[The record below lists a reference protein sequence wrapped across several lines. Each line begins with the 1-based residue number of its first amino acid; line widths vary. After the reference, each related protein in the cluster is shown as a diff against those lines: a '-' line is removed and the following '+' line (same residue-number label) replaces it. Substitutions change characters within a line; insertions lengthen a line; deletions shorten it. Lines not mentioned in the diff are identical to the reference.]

1 MTQRGY
7 KNPPKAH
14 QFKKGKSGNPK
25 GRPRKKKQSSS
36 DPGLDLIASVHRELR
51 KSVFVQENG
60 KHREISKLDA
70 FSAQLVAQSVNGKP
84 SQQKMLLSLL
94 MLDTHEETEKQTL
107 EQLQSH
113 DEDLLNE
120 LYEQLNAIE
129 DDTPDDGDGLG
140 VMLMTKIT
148 PAHIHAR
155 ARSSVGHFFEYL
167 YPLLHPKR
175 PIEMDWYIHAMS
187 EAIMSLSR
195 GETNPAYH
203 QCPSPLFKNQS
214 LHHLQ
219 YRFYLGKRS
228 KCRDHASYL
237 RGRAHTG
244 TCEQRTSLDAPSRLH
259 AFVSTHTLC
268 WYWISRSGPAYKCW
282 WQSSLHICAGHND
295 RSWCRLDHPG

>member
-1 MTQRGY
+1 MTKRGY

-25 GRPRKKKQSSS
+25 GRPRKKKHSSS

-107 EQLQSH
+107 EQLKSH

-120 LYEQLNAIE
+120 LYEQLNAIG

-140 VMLMTKIT
+140 SDV
-148 PAHIHAR
+148 
-155 ARSSVGHFFEYL
+155 
-167 YPLLHPKR
+167 
-175 PIEMDWYIHAMS
+175 D
-187 EAIMSLSR
+187 
-195 GETNPAYH
+195 
-203 QCPSPLFKNQS
+203 
-214 LHHLQ
+214 
-219 YRFYLGKRS
+219 
-228 KCRDHASYL
+228 D
-237 RGRAHTG
+237 
-244 TCEQRTSLDAPSRLH
+244 
-259 AFVSTHTLC
+259 
-268 WYWISRSGPAYKCW
+268 
-282 WQSSLHICAGHND
+282 
-295 RSWCRLDHPG
+295 